1 MFVLVVDKNR
11 KPLNPC
17 HPARA
22 RKFLKEG
29 RAIVLRRYPF
39 TIMLQI
45 EDTKEDSGD
54 KPEYRL
60 KLDPGSKTTGI
71 AILKEDTVI
80 WAAELNHRGL
90 SISQSLE
97 SRRSLRRGR
106 RNRHTRYRQARFN
119 NRKRPKGWLAPS
131 LQHRVLTTLTWVN
144 RLRRFCPI
152 SAISMELVRFD
163 TQLMQNPEISG
174 VEYQQGEL
182 AGYEV
187 REYLLEKWG
196 RCCAYCGKEGIPLEV
211 EHIHPKSNGGSNRV
225 SNLTLSCVKCNSE
238 KGNKPVEQFLKKKP
252 DLLKKILSAQE
263 RPLKDAAAVNSTRW
277 ALYRALSQTDLP
289 VETGT
294 GGQTKFNRTRKELP
308 KTHWLD
314 AVCVGKSTPEQLNI
328 VVKQP
333 LVITATGHGT
343 RQMCRTDKYG
353 FPSRYVPRF
362 KFVQGFQT
370 GDIVKAI
377 VISGK
382 KMGTYVGRVAVR
394 SSGSFNIK
402 DKSGLIQGIS
412 YKFCSRVHGKDGYHY
427 CFNKVQGGGFLPVHK

>member
-1 MFVLVVDKNR
+1 MFVLVVDKNK

-29 RAIVLRRYPF
+29 RAVVLRRYPF
-39 TIMLQI
+39 TILLK
-45 EDTKEDSGD
+45 DTEEDSGG

-71 AILKEDTVI
+71 AILKEDKVI
-80 WAAELNHRGL
+80 WAAELNHRGF

-106 RNRHTRYRQARFN
+106 RNRHTRYRQPRFN
-119 NRKRPKGWLAPS
+119 NRKRPEGWLAPS
-131 LQHRVLTTLTWVN
+131 LEHRVLTTLTWVN
-144 RLRRFCPI
+144 RLKRFCPI

-174 VEYQQGEL
+174 VAYQQGEL

-196 RCCAYCGKEGIPLEV
+196 RCCAYCGKKDTPLEV
-211 EHIHPKSNGGSNRV
+211 EHIHAKSKGGSNRV

-238 KGNKPVEQFLKKKP
+238 KGSKPIEQFLKKKP
-252 DLLKKILSAQE
+252 ELLKKILSSAK

-277 ALYRALSQTDLP
+277 ALYQALSKTDVP

-294 GGQTKFNRTRKELP
+294 GGMTKFHRTRKGLP

-328 VVKQP
+328 QFKQP
-333 LVITATGHGT
+333 LIITATGHGT

-353 FPSRYVPRF
+353 FPSRYVPRN
-362 KFVQGFQT
+362 KFVNGFQT

-377 VISGK
+377 VTSGK
-382 KMGTYVGRVAVR
+382 KIGTYVGRVAVR

-402 DKSGLIQGIS
+402 DKTGLIQGIN
-412 YKFCSRVHGKDGYHY
+412 YGYCSRVHGKDGYQY
-427 CFNKVQGGGFLPVHK
+427 CF